1 MDKILRLIGLAKRGG
16 NLEAGEEPVGAAARA
31 RDARVILV
39 AGDAAEN
46 TFRRVR
52 HFADAGQ
59 CIWLSIPCTKDEL
72 GGCIGRTSCA
82 MVAVTDLGLA
92 SAIVKKL
99 AEIDPD
105 KYSLSAEKMALK
117 AQRAQERREEA
128 ERHEKNLRSG
138 KKKKAAPAKEEKI
151 VTIPAAKPVE
161 EKKEKKSFSK
171 PAYRKSDSDKP
182 SRPRSG
188 DNASKPRSG
197 EKSSKPRGKKPYPKP
212 AELRFKNSRPVKKG
226 KGSVKK

>member
-1 MDKILRLIGLAKRGG
+1 MDKILRLVGLAKRGG

-39 AGDAAEN
+39 ASDAAEN

-92 SAIVKKL
+92 SAIVQRL
-99 AEIDPD
+99 AEKDPD
-105 KYSLSAEKMALK
+105 KYSLSAEKMTLK
-117 AQRAQERREEA
+117 AQRAQERRDEA
-128 ERHEKNLRSG
+128 ARHEKNLRSG
-138 KKKKAAPAKEEKI
+138 KKKKVAVVPVTEAKPAPAIKEEKAEKTEK
-151 VTIPAAKPVE
+151 VQRRKP
-161 EKKEKKSFSK
+161 SAK
-171 PAYRKSDSDKP
+171 PAYRKSEGD
-182 SRPRSG
+182 RPKTG
-188 DNASKPRSG
+188 
-197 EKSSKPRGKKPYPKP
+197 KPRGKKPYRKP
-212 AELRFKNSRPVKKG
+212 AEVRFANSRPVKKG

>member
-39 AGDAAEN
+39 ASDAAEN

-72 GGCIGRTSCA
+72 GGSIGRTSCA

-105 KYSLSAEKMALK
+105 KYSLSAEKMELK

-128 ERHEKNLRSG
+128 ARHEKNLRSG
-138 KKKKAAPAKEEKI
+138 KKKKVSVTPVTEEKI
-151 VTIPAAKPVE
+151 VTIPAKKSTG
-161 EKKEKKSFSK
+161 EKKEQKSFSK
-171 PAYRKSDSDKP
+171 PTYRKN
-182 SRPRSG
+182 SRST
-188 DNASKPRSG
+188 D
-197 EKSSKPRGKKPYPKP
+197 KSSKPRGKKPYQKP
-212 AELRFKNSRPVKKG
+212 AEVRFKNSRPVKKG

>member
-39 AGDAAEN
+39 ASDAAEN

-92 SAIVKKL
+92 SAIVQRL
-99 AEIDPD
+99 AEKDPD
-105 KYSLSAEKMALK
+105 KYSLSAEKMTLK

-138 KKKKAAPAKEEKI
+138 KKKKVAVAPVKEEKPAPAAKEEK
-151 VTIPAAKPVE
+151 TEKAQRRKP
-161 EKKEKKSFSK
+161 SAK
-171 PAYRKSDSDKP
+171 PAYRKSEGD
-182 SRPRSG
+182 RPKTG
-188 DNASKPRSG
+188 
-197 EKSSKPRGKKPYPKP
+197 KPRGKKPYRKP
-212 AELRFKNSRPVKKG
+212 AEVRFANSRPVKKG

>member
-46 TFRRVR
+46 TLRRVR

-105 KYSLSAEKMALK
+105 KYSLSAEKMTLK

-128 ERHEKNLRSG
+128 ARHEKNLRSG
-138 KKKKAAPAKEEKI
+138 KKKKASGTPATEERI
-151 VTIPAAKPVE
+151 VTLPAEKTAQEKKPVR
-161 EKKEKKSFSK
+161 EKKASPK
-171 PAYRKSDSDKP
+171 PAYRKSEGGEK
-182 SRPRSG
+182 RF
-188 DNASKPRSG
+188 SKPRA
-197 EKSSKPRGKKPYPKP
+197 KKPYRKP
-212 AELRFKNSRPVKKG
+212 AEVRFANSRPVKKG

>member
-39 AGDAAEN
+39 ASDAAEN
-46 TFRRVR
+46 TYRRVR

-92 SAIVKKL
+92 STIVQRL
-99 AEIDPD
+99 AEKDPD

-128 ERHEKNLRSG
+128 ARHEKNLRSG
-138 KKKKAAPAKEEKI
+138 KKKKITATPAAEEK
-151 VTIPAAKPVE
+151 PAEKLAQ
-161 EKKEKKSFSK
+161 EKKTFHEKKTSSK
-171 PAYRKSDSDKP
+171 PGYRKSTGSAEK
-182 SRPRSG
+182 SG
-188 DNASKPRSG
+188 KPRA
-197 EKSSKPRGKKPYPKP
+197 KKPYRKP
-212 AELRFKNSRPVKKG
+212 AEVRFANSRPVKKG

>member
-39 AGDAAEN
+39 ANDAAEN

-105 KYSLSAEKMALK
+105 KYSLSAEKMELK

-128 ERHEKNLRSG
+128 ARHEKNLRSG
-138 KKKKAAPAKEEKI
+138 KKKRVTAVPAREETI
-151 VTIPAAKPVE
+151 VTIPAEKSAKPAG

-171 PAYRKSDSDKP
+171 PGYRKSEGGDKKF
-182 SRPRSG
+182 
-188 DNASKPRSG
+188 SKPRA
-197 EKSSKPRGKKPYPKP
+197 KKPYRKP
-212 AELRFKNSRPVKKG
+212 AEVRFKNSRPVKKG

>member
-39 AGDAAEN
+39 ASDAAEN
-46 TFRRVR
+46 TYRRVR

-59 CIWLSIPCTKDEL
+59 CIWLSVPCTKDEL

-92 SAIVKKL
+92 SAIVQRL
-99 AEIDPD
+99 AEKDPD

-128 ERHEKNLRSG
+128 ARHEKNLRSG
-138 KKKKAAPAKEEKI
+138 KKKK
-151 VTIPAAKPVE
+151 VTVTPVVE
-161 EKKEKKSFSK
+161 EKVAEKPTQEKKAFREKKEFSK
-171 PAYRKSDSDKP
+171 PGYRKSAGSAEK
-182 SRPRSG
+182 SG
-188 DNASKPRSG
+188 KPRA
-197 EKSSKPRGKKPYPKP
+197 KKPYRKP
-212 AELRFKNSRPVKKG
+212 AEVRFANSRPVKKG

>member
-39 AGDAAEN
+39 ANDAAEN

-105 KYSLSAEKMALK
+105 KYSLSAEKMELK

-128 ERHEKNLRSG
+128 ARHEKNLRSG
-138 KKKKAAPAKEEKI
+138 KKKKVTAVPAKAEKI
-151 VTIPAAKPVE
+151 VTIPAEKPAKPAG
-161 EKKEKKSFSK
+161 EKKGKTSFSK
-171 PAYRKSDSDKP
+171 PGYRKS
-182 SRPRSG
+182 G
-188 DNASKPRSG
+188 SG
-197 EKSSKPRGKKPYPKP
+197 EKSSKPRGKKPYRKP